1 MGVIEILWDGGNHF
15 QTTVQIVQTVQTTV
29 LWKCT
34 RGPNKIYKCIKRMEI
49 ATKNWFKSYLFISF

>member
-49 ATKNWFKSYLFISF
+49 ATKN